1 METIYEK
8 YMALPIDKGLL
19 CLEYGDIAEPY
30 FCYPV
35 NAKPIGFEGCILYCF
50 LPEYGEMV
58 FACNPESCVDQNVY
72 PLAANFEDFIRLILA
87 CGTANPL
94 EQIVWMD
101 KNKFEE
107 HMANEEKIL
116 TDEQRT
122 AAQQLQRALSLLPI
136 ENPFEYVKSI
146 QKDFDGSKIQYSD
159 EYYEVT
165 GIENPKGTNTQDKHL
180 VEFEPVVFEF
190 NHKQDSD

>member
-146 QKDFDGSKIQYSD
+146 QKDFDGGKI
-159 EYYEVT
+159 
-165 GIENPKGTNTQDKHL
+165 
-180 VEFEPVVFEF
+180 
-190 NHKQDSD
+190 

>member
-19 CLEYGDIAEPY
+19 CLEYGDIADPY

-146 QKDFDGSKIQYSD
+146 NHNEKSLEFYHKKQKEKSECKDLLQTKELVSS
-159 EYYEVT
+159 
-165 GIENPKGTNTQDKHL
+165 TNSSEIITI
-180 VEFEPVVFEF
+180 PA
-190 NHKQDSD
+190 

>member
-8 YMALPIDKGLL
+8 YMALPIDKGSL
-19 CLEYGDIAEPY
+19 CLEYGDIADPY

-35 NAKPIGFEGCILYCF
+35 NANPIGFEGCILYCF

-122 AAQQLQRALSLLPI
+122 ALLLLLLRRKGNALLQSPYPAPAPWSRDMCLW
-136 ENPFEYVKSI
+136 
-146 QKDFDGSKIQYSD
+146 
-159 EYYEVT
+159 
-165 GIENPKGTNTQDKHL
+165 H
-180 VEFEPVVFEF
+180 PVPPYR
-190 NHKQDSD
+190 

>member
-58 FACNPESCVDQNVY
+58 FAQVSTVGSRTSGISTGCDT
-72 PLAANFEDFIRLILA
+72 
-87 CGTANPL
+87 GT
-94 EQIVWMD
+94 
-101 KNKFEE
+101 
-107 HMANEEKIL
+107 
-116 TDEQRT
+116 
-122 AAQQLQRALSLLPI
+122 
-136 ENPFEYVKSI
+136 
-146 QKDFDGSKIQYSD
+146 
-159 EYYEVT
+159 
-165 GIENPKGTNTQDKHL
+165 
-180 VEFEPVVFEF
+180 
-190 NHKQDSD
+190 